1 MIMEISP
8 LENLSQFHN
17 SIEDNSK
24 LYMERKCLLHKFV
37 LQSLYVLGMILTLVL
52 SLVSCSHSGN
62 NTTDEA
68 VDRKAMAPGFFG
80 DSTITIISSNRPN
93 GYLVKIFQA
102 KDLILLNLSRGS
114 INRYIAIHEI
124 PFSLA
129 MGIFDDLVYDGIPDS
144 IGAYIREMDIPVVKD
159 SPVSG
164 LSFMDVNFDGEE
176 ELVISHPGYNRTYYA
191 CFDLVNGDVNVTP
204 GILQPMSEPP
214 YNNIVSGFGMT
225 KTEFDHDKKTIHIFE
240 QTGCCSYVE
249 TWCEMVSDH
258 EFDTPR
264 IQVVREEKVYYTA
277 DGHENKTIYKRIDGE
292 LKEVSSTCKK
302 MDDKPLIQ

>member
-1 MIMEISP
+1 M
-8 LENLSQFHN
+8 
-17 SIEDNSK
+17 EDNSK

-37 LQSLYVLGMILTLVL
+37 LQSLYVLGMTLTLVL

-62 NTTDEA
+62 NTTNETVGRTA
-68 VDRKAMAPGFFG
+68 VAPEFFG
-80 DSTITIISSNRPN
+80 DSTLTIISSNRPN
-93 GYLVKIFQA
+93 GYLVKIFHT
-102 KDLILLNLSRGS
+102 KDLILLNLSRGN

-129 MGIFDDLVYDGIPDS
+129 MGTFDDLIYDGIPDS
-144 IGAYIREMDIPVVKD
+144 IGAYIREMYIPVVKD

-164 LSFMDVNFDGEE
+164 LCFMDVNFDGEE
-176 ELVISHPGYNRTYYA
+176 ELLISHRGYNRTYYA

-204 GILQPMSEPP
+204 GILQPMNDPP
-214 YNNIVSGFGMT
+214 YNNIVSGTGMT
-225 KTEFDHDKKTIHIFE
+225 DTEFDHDKKTIHIFE
-240 QTGCCSYVE
+240 QMGCCSYVE

-264 IQVVREEKVYYTA
+264 IQVVRKEDVDYTA
-277 DGHENKTIYKRIDGE
+277 DGYEIKTIYKRIDGE

-302 MDDKPLIQ
+302 MDGDSLILNDNE